1 MGSFYMSR
9 VARTSTRGSLGGA
22 KFTRS
27 GQTGKNRRYD
37 AINPCLFV
45 VDLDGKQIRGEEE
58 EEKELKDHKPIMILK
73 RTLLINYIY
82 LRGIFLLENLI
93 RKS

>member
-1 MGSFYMSR
+1 MSR